1 MFDHALVAKGDE
13 RAQRVDAGAK
23 FRDVDVNE
31 LRAAL
36 ERARAALS
44 AEDYAL
50 LTGAVDTFT
59 AMTRE
64 LQLKGVTLER
74 LRRLF
79 LGSSSEK
86 TSKVLGD
93 DDAAAGEE
101 EEESSTGKSRSGDDA
116 GKKEKKKGHGRNGA
130 AAYSGAKRE
139 KLTHPALHGGDGC
152 PGCAKGKVYPMKEPA
167 LLLRVHGVAPL
178 DATVWEAERLRCNA
192 CGEVFTAPTPEGVG
206 AEKYDESADAMVAML
221 RYGAG
226 VPFNRIERLQQGMGI
241 PLPASTQWELV
252 ERRADALTPVQDAL
266 MRHAAQGE
274 VLHNDDT
281 SMTVLELA
289 ERTREEALAAGE
301 PEQHVDR
308 EGVRTTGIVS
318 RVGAQKVALF
328 FTGRQLA
335 GESLEEVL
343 QERLKRLGPPI
354 QMSDALSHNL
364 PAELKTIVANCL
376 AHGRRYFVDI
386 IENFPEQSRIVLE
399 TLREVYARDAE
410 ARAKSLDAHA
420 RLKLHQEHSGPLM
433 KGLRK
438 WMQAEL
444 DEHRAEPN
452 SPLGEAYRYMLKHW
466 EGLTLFLRVA
476 GAPLDNN
483 ICERALKKAILHR
496 KNSLFY
502 RTVHGA
508 HVGDLYM
515 SLIHTAELNG
525 VEPFRYLV
533 TLMRNA
539 DAVAKEPTA
548 WLPWNYPRDEVTKP
562 NAAAAPS
569 VANSSTA
576 G

>member
-1 MFDHALVAKGDE
+1 MASKQKE
-13 RAQRVDAGAK
+13 REQRADAEAQL
-23 FRDVDVNE
+23 RDVDVTE

-36 ERARAALS
+36 ERVRAVVS

-93 DDAAAGEE
+93 EAVGEE
-101 EEESSTGKSRSGDDA
+101 EEEKSSTGKSPSGDDA
-116 GKKEKKKGHGRNGA
+116 DKKEKKKGHGRNGA
-130 AAYSGAKRE
+130 AAYTGAKRE
-139 KLTHPALHGGDGC
+139 RLMHPVLHGGDGC
-152 PGCAKGKVYPMKEPA
+152 PGCAEGKVYPMKEPA
-167 LLLRVHGVAPL
+167 QLLRVHGMAPL
-178 DATVWEAERLRCNA
+178 DATVWECERLRCNA
-192 CGEVFTAPTPEGVG
+192 CGEVFTAKPPAGVG
-206 AEKYDESADAMVAML
+206 DEKYDESADAMVAML
-221 RYGAG
+221 RYGVG
-226 VPFNRIERLQQGMGI
+226 VPFNRVERLQAGMGI

-252 ERRADALTPVQDAL
+252 ERRVDGLMPVQDAL
-266 MRHAAQGE
+266 VRHAAQGE

-301 PEQHVDR
+301 PEQHADR
-308 EGVRTTGIVS
+308 EGVRTSGVVS
-318 RVGAQKVALF
+318 KVGEHKVALF
-328 FTGRQLA
+328 VTGRQLA

-343 QERLKRLGPPI
+343 QERLKRLPPPI

-364 PAELKTIVANCL
+364 PAELTTIVSNCL
-376 AHGRRYFVDI
+376 AHARRHFVDI
-386 IENFPEQSRIVLE
+386 VDNFPAECRTVLE

-410 ARAKSLDAHA
+410 ARERKLDAQA
-420 RLKLHQEHSGPLM
+420 RLKLHQQHSGPLM
-433 KGLRK
+433 KGLKK
-438 WMQAEL
+438 WMRAEL
-444 DEHRAEPN
+444 DEHRVEPN
-452 SPLGEAYRYMLKHW
+452 SPLGEAMRYMLKHW

-502 RTVHGA
+502 RTVYGA

-525 VEPFRYLV
+525 VEPFPYLV
-533 TLMRNA
+533 ALMRHA
-539 DAVAKEPTA
+539 TEVAKDPTA
-548 WLPWNYPRDEVTKP
+548 WFPWNYPRSIAHPVEPQSLSAVP
-562 NAAAAPS
+562 
-569 VANSSTA
+569 A

>member
-1 MFDHALVAKGDE
+1 MARRTKPE
-13 RAQRVDAGAK
+13 RAPGTATY
-23 FRDVDVNE
+23 RDVNVE
-31 LRAAL
+31 QLKGAL

-44 AEDYAL
+44 ADDFAL
-50 LTGAVDTFT
+50 LSGAVDTFT
-59 AMTRE
+59 ALTRE

-74 LRRLF
+74 LKRLF
-79 LGSSSEK
+79 LGSVSEK
-86 TSKVLGD
+86 TSKVLGE
-93 DDAAAGEE
+93 DDAAEE
-101 EEESSTGKSRSGDDA
+101 EPPSDAASEEKEGKQA
-116 GKKEKKKGHGRNGA
+116 KKRRGHGRNGA
-130 AAYSGAKRE
+130 AAYTGAKR
-139 KLTHPALHGGDGC
+139 KKVTHPAMHSGDGC

-167 LLLRVHGVAPL
+167 LLLRVQGVAPL

-192 CGEVFTAPTPEGVG
+192 CGEVFTAPTPQGVG
-206 AEKYDESADAMVAML
+206 TEKYDESADAMVAML

-226 VPFNRIERLQQGMGI
+226 VPFNRVERLQSGLGI

-266 MRHAAQGE
+266 VRHAAQGE

-289 ERTREEALAAGE
+289 ERTRDEALAAGE
-301 PEQHVDR
+301 PEQQVDR
-308 EGVRTTGIVS
+308 EGVRTTGIVA
-318 RVGAQKVALF
+318 RVGEHKVALF
-328 FTGRQLA
+328 ITGRQLA
-335 GESLEEVL
+335 GESLEELL
-343 QERLKRLGPPI
+343 QERLKRLDPPI

-364 PAELKTIVANCL
+364 PRELKTIVANCL
-376 AHGRRYFVDI
+376 SHGRRYFVDI
-386 IENFPEQSRIVLE
+386 VENFPAQCRTVLE
-399 TLREVYARDAE
+399 TLREVYVRDAE
-410 ARAKSLDAHA
+410 AREQKLDAQA
-420 RLKLHQEHSGPLM
+420 RLAFHQKHSSPPM
-433 KGLRK
+433 KALQK

-466 EGLTLFLRVA
+466 GGLTLFLRVA

-483 ICERALKKAILHR
+483 LCERALKKAILHR

-533 TLMRNA
+533 ALMRHA
-539 DAVAKEPTA
+539 DAVAKKPAA
-548 WLPWNYPRDEVTKP
+548 WLPWNYPRDDAGEQWL
-562 NAAAAPS
+562 ASDARAS
-569 VANSSTA
+569 DDSTA
-576 G
+576 PP